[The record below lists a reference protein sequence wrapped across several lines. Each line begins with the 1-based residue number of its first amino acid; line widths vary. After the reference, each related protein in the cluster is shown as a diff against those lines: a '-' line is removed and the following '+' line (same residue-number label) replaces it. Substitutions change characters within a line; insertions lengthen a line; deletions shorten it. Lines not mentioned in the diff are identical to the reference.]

1 MTIGDRIKARRKAL
15 GMSQDELSELTG
27 ANRVTIS
34 QYENGK
40 FLPSVPALQ
49 RIADAL
55 GTTPGALTGE
65 NDNEDEKPKTKE
77 ARIISGGIDRLPK
90 EQREQALNVMR
101 VMFAKYA
108 EYFEEKGQNE

>member
-1 MTIGDRIKARRKAL
+1 MSIGENIKAARMAK

-49 RIADAL
+49 RIATAL
-55 GTTPGALTGE
+55 GTTPAALTG
-65 NDNEDEKPKTKE
+65 NAEDETRRPITEE
-77 ARIISGGIDRLPK
+77 AQIISGGVDQLTK
-90 EQREQALNVMR
+90 AQRQQALNVIR
-101 VMFAKYA
+101 AMFPNNFK
-108 EYFEEKGQNE
+108 

>member
-1 MTIGDRIKARRKAL
+1 MSIGENIKAARMAR

-49 RIADAL
+49 RIAAAL
-55 GTTPGALTGE
+55 GTTPAALAGSA
-65 NDNEDEKPKTKE
+65 DDETRQPITEE
-77 ARIISGGIDRLPK
+77 AQIISGGVDQLTK
-90 EQREQALNVMR
+90 AQRQQALNVIR
-101 VMFAKYA
+101 AMFPDK
-108 EYFEEKGQNE
+108 FE